1 MYYFVVL
8 ITMMSVA
15 VELAIVAQ
23 FRWLQDLAERA
34 TIIGMLLSLAVSWG
48 IGALFGA
55 AGMVIMTAAVTS
67 TVITMFIYRLH
78 LIDKVRKVNAQLSYL
93 FSVVSHPIKSY
104 RKEV

>member
-34 TIIGMLLSLAVSWG
+34 TIIGMFLSLAVSWG

-78 LIDKVRKVNAQLSYL
+78 LIDKVRMANAQLSHL
-93 FSVVSHPIKSY
+93 FNVVFHPFKQ